1 MKRAMLLVLVLMS
14 GSLAGCLA
22 GDENSGVQVQLT
34 DEQID
39 AILEDYFQD
48 FVNNTTVTI
57 NDQTN
62 SNSTTNVYQ
71 NGTASSQVEYFV
83 IDYQFTKGDL
93 FGADEEIDY
102 MNNTFVATQSVYN
115 YSTDNTTYYEYTLL
129 CEGYYLVG
137 MATTPVPY
145 WQTNN
150 TGNYWTAWT
159 SEYNETI
166 AQLYQDYAYNA
177 DVRTTCDPSYNST
190 SGVNTELLTLYELE
204 VPAGKALNCMTAP
217 DLRMFNENFGF
228 YHPTIYGVLPEGT
241 SSHPTDPYRYRY
253 SSTGSSSLTQVWDD
267 WGYPYCTN
275 SFYGNPNHDTTFA
288 FSAPAYLFD
297 YGFQYRFYMVYALTD
312 VSAHVP

>member
-22 GDENSGVQVQLT
+22 GDEDSGVQVQLS

-57 NDQTN
+57 NDQTS

-71 NGTASSQVEYFV
+71 NGSASSQVEYFV

-93 FGADEEIDY
+93 FGADEDIDY
-102 MNNTFVATQSVYN
+102 MNNTFVATQSDYN
-115 YSTDNTTYYEYTLL
+115 YSTDNTTYYEYTLS

-177 DVRTTCDPSYNST
+177 TVRSTCDPSYNPT
-190 SGVNTELLTLYELE
+190 NGVNTERLTIYELE

-217 DLRMFNENFGF
+217 DLRMF
-228 YHPTIYGVLPEGT
+228 HPTYEYYYTYIYGQMRPGY
-241 SSHPTDPYRYRY
+241 SPDPSNPLSNRYY
-253 SSTGSSSLTQVWDD
+253 ASGQTALTQTWDD
-267 WGYPYCTN
+267 WGYPSCVSYY
-275 SFYGNPNHDTTFA
+275 YGNPTGPTTFT
-288 FSAPAYLFD
+288 FSVQDIYLDNGFD
-297 YGFQYRFYMVYALTD
+297 YRFYMVYTLTD

>member
-1 MKRAMLLVLVLMS
+1 MKRAVLLVLVLMS

-22 GDENSGVQVQLT
+22 GDEDSGVQVQLT

-39 AILEDYFQD
+39 AILDDYFQD

-62 SNSTTNVYQ
+62 STSTTNVYQ
-71 NGTASSQVEYFV
+71 NGSESSQVEYFV

-93 FGADEEIDY
+93 FGTGHEIDY

-115 YSTDNTTYYEYTLL
+115 YSTDNTTYYEYTLS

-137 MATTPVPY
+137 LATTPVPY
-145 WQTNN
+145 WQTNS
-150 TGNYWTAWT
+150 TGNYWTAWR

-166 AQLYQDYAYNA
+166 AQLYHSYAYNT
-177 DVRTTCDPSYNST
+177 DVRSSCDPSYNPT
-190 SGVNTELLTLYELE
+190 NGVNTERLTIYELE

-217 DLRMFNENFGF
+217 DLRMF
-228 YHPTIYGVLPEGT
+228 HPTHEYYYYYIYGEIYEGYT
-241 SSHPTDPYRYRY
+241 PDSSNPLSYRY
-253 SSTGSSSLTQVWDD
+253 SINGQSALIQTWDD
-267 WGYPYCTN
+267 WGSPNCA
-275 SFYGNPNHDTTFA
+275 SFYYGNADRDTTFS
-288 FSAPAYLFD
+288 FSIANNYVD
-297 YGFQYRFYMVYALTD
+297 YGFDYRFYMVYTLTD